1 MDEGAYHVRD
11 RKLEVARIVFLAFS
25 IFVVFFWP
33 KQSLLLAILA
43 VLVGGFPVFREAI
56 DAARD
61 GRIHMES
68 AMALGMLASVAIG
81 ELLAAVVIAFFTLIA
96 EMMDS
101 LTYEKGRGAIAELV
115 KLYPRS
121 AIRKTKTGEEEEIRL
136 GDIRPGDLIIVKPGQ
151 RMPIDGVIESGEA
164 SIDESPVTGESL
176 PVEKALGDD
185 VFAGTINTLGAV
197 EVRVGKVGRDT
208 TLGKII
214 GLVEEAEAS
223 KAPVQR
229 FADRFASKFVPT
241 ILGIAFLVFLF
252 TGNPRAAI
260 AVIVV
265 ACPCA
270 ISMATPLAVVASVG
284 RAARKGIIIKG
295 GTYLEELS
303 KVDAVVLDKT
313 GTLTMGELAVTDFI
327 GFGEYSNE
335 DALSTAAM
343 VEKHSEHPFGRAIM
357 RKALELNLEIP
368 EHVSCT
374 IIAGRGIVCQME
386 GGAQVIM
393 GNRKLMAEKRIAIT
407 RGVESY
413 LREQEAA
420 GKTPALLAGQG
431 IVWGVVSVADRV
443 RDDAAKAVKELRDLG
458 MRKIMILTGDNPR
471 TAADIAKQVGIP
483 ENDVSAEMMPEQK
496 VSKVKELMDAD
507 YRVMMVGDGINDAP
521 ALAQADIGVAMG
533 AAGVDAALEAADV
546 ALMTNDFRNLPE
558 AVKIGRRAFAIIT
571 QNITVSILFNVV
583 GITLAAVGI
592 LSPLMAAVA
601 HVVPD
606 FFLFLNSSR
615 LLHD

>member
-1 MDEGAYHVRD
+1 MDECAYHVRD

-25 IFVVFFWP
+25 IVVVFFWP

-56 DAARD
+56 DDARE
-61 GRIHMES
+61 GRLHMES
-68 AMALGMLASVAIG
+68 AMALGMLACAAIG

-101 LTYEKGRGAIAELV
+101 LTCEKGREAIAELV
-115 KLYPRS
+115 KLYPWS
-121 AIRKTKTGEEEEIRL
+121 AIRKTKAGEEEEIQI
-136 GDIRPGDLIIVKPGQ
+136 GDIRPGDLIIVRPGQ
-151 RMPIDGVIESGEA
+151 RIPIDGVIESGEA
-164 SIDESPVTGESL
+164 SIDESAVTGESL
-176 PVEKALGDD
+176 PVEKALDDD
-185 VFAGTINTLGAV
+185 VFAGTINTFGAI
-197 EVRVGKVGRDT
+197 EVRVSKVGTDT

-214 GLVEEAEAS
+214 ALVEEAEAS

-241 ILGIAFLVFLF
+241 ILGIALLVFIF
-252 TGNPRAAI
+252 TRNPRAAI

-270 ISMATPLAVVASVG
+270 IAMATPLAVVASVG
-284 RAARKGIIIKG
+284 RAAKKGIIIKG
-295 GTYLEELS
+295 GTHLEELS
-303 KVDAVVLDKT
+303 KVDAMVLDKT
-313 GTLTMGELAVTDFI
+313 GTLTMGELAVTGFM
-327 GFGEYSNE
+327 GFGGYDNE
-335 DALSTAAM
+335 KVIATAAM
-343 VEKHSEHPFGRAIM
+343 VEKHSEHPLGRAIM
-357 RKALELNLEIP
+357 RKAKELDLEIP
-368 EHVSCT
+368 EHISCT
-374 IIAGRGIVCQME
+374 IIAGRGIVCLME
-386 GGAQVIM
+386 GGDQVIM
-393 GNRKLMAEKRIAIT
+393 GNRKLMAEKRVTIT
-407 RGVESY
+407 QGVESY
-413 LREQEAA
+413 LREEEAA
-420 GKTPALLAGQG
+420 GKTPVLLAGSG
-431 IVWGVVSVADRV
+431 IVWGVVSVADKV
-443 RDDAAKAVKELRDLG
+443 RDDAAVAVKELRDLG

-483 ENDVSAEMMPEQK
+483 ENDVIAEMLPEQK
-496 VSKVKELMDAD
+496 ASKVKELMDAN

-546 ALMTNDFRNLPE
+546 ALMTNDFRNIPE
-558 AVKIGRRAFAIIT
+558 AVKIGRRAFAIIR
-571 QNITVSILFNVV
+571 QNITVSIIFNAV
-583 GITLAAVGI
+583 GITLAATGI

>member
-1 MDEGAYHVRD
+1 MDECAYHVRD

-25 IFVVFFWP
+25 IVVVFFWP

-43 VLVGGFPVFREAI
+43 VLVGGFPVFREAMD
-56 DAARD
+56 DAMK
-61 GRIHMES
+61 GRVHMES
-68 AMALGMLASVAIG
+68 AMALGMLASAAIG

-96 EMMDS
+96 EMMDD
-101 LTYEKGRGAIAELV
+101 LTCEKGREAIAELV

-121 AIRKTKTGEEEEIRL
+121 AIRKTKAGEEEEIQI
-136 GDIRPGDLIIVKPGQ
+136 GDIRPGDLIIVRPGQ
-151 RMPIDGVIESGEA
+151 RIPIDGVIESGEA
-164 SIDESPVTGESL
+164 SIDESAVTGESL
-176 PVEKALGDD
+176 PVDKALGDG
-185 VFAGTINTLGAV
+185 VFAGTINTFGAI
-197 EVRVGKVGRDT
+197 EIRVSKVGTDT

-214 GLVEEAEAS
+214 ALVEEAEAS

-229 FADRFASKFVPT
+229 FADGFAAKFVPAV
-241 ILGIAFLVFLF
+241 LGIALLVFLF
-252 TGNPRAAI
+252 TRNPRAAI
-260 AVIVV
+260 AVVVV

-270 ISMATPLAVVASVG
+270 IAMATPLAVVASVG

-295 GTYLEELS
+295 GTHLEELS
-303 KVDAVVLDKT
+303 KVDAMVLDKT
-313 GTLTMGELAVTDFI
+313 GTLTMGELTVTDFM
-327 GFGEYSNE
+327 GFGGYDNE
-335 DALSTAAM
+335 KVIATAAM

-357 RKALELNLEIP
+357 RKAGELDLEIP

-374 IIAGRGIVCQME
+374 IIAGRGIVCLME
-386 GGAQVIM
+386 GGTQVIM
-393 GNRKLMAEKRIAIT
+393 GNRKLMAEKKVTIT
-407 RGVESY
+407 QGVESY

-420 GKTPALLAGQG
+420 GRTPVLLAGQG
-431 IVWGVVSVADRV
+431 MVWGVVSVADKV
-443 RDDAAKAVKELRDLG
+443 RDDAAAAVKELRDLG

-483 ENDVSAEMMPEQK
+483 ENDVIAELLPEQK
-496 VSKVKELMDAD
+496 AAKVKELMDAD

-546 ALMTNDFRNLPE
+546 ALMTNDFRNIPE
-558 AVKIGRRAFAIIT
+558 AVKIGRRAFTIIR
-571 QNITVSILFNVV
+571 QNITVSIIFNAI
-583 GITLAAVGI
+583 GITLAATGI

>member
-11 RKLEVARIVFLAFS
+11 RKLEVARIVFLAVS
-25 IFVVFFWP
+25 IVVVFFWP

-56 DAARD
+56 DDARD

-68 AMALGMLASVAIG
+68 AMALGMFASVAIG

-121 AIRKTKTGEEEEIRL
+121 ATRKTKTGEEEEIQI

-151 RMPIDGVIESGEA
+151 RIPIDGVIESGEA

-176 PVEKALGDD
+176 PIDKALGDD
-185 VFAGTINTLGAV
+185 VFAGSINTLGAV

-214 GLVEEAEAS
+214 ALVEEAEAS

-295 GTYLEELS
+295 GTHLEELS

-313 GTLTMGELAVTDFI
+313 GTLTMGELAVTDFV
-327 GFGEYSNE
+327 GFGEYSDE

-374 IIAGRGIVCQME
+374 IIAGRGIICQQD
-386 GGAQVIM
+386 GKQVIM
-393 GNRKLMAEKRIAIT
+393 GNRKLMSERKVTIT
-407 RGVESY
+407 AGVESY

-420 GKTPALLAGQG
+420 GKTPVLLAGHG
-431 IVWGVVSVADRV
+431 MVWGVVSVADRV
-443 RDDAAKAVKELRDLG
+443 RSDAALAVKELRDLG
-458 MRKIMILTGDNPR
+458 MREIMILTGDNPR
-471 TAADIAKQVGIP
+471 TAAEIARQVGIP
-483 ENDVSAEMMPEQK
+483 ENDVMAEMMPEQK

-546 ALMTNDFRNLPE
+546 ALMTSDFRNLPE
-558 AVKIGRRAFAIIT
+558 AVKIGRRAFAIIR
-571 QNITVSILFNVV
+571 QNITVSIIFNVI
-583 GITLAAVGI
+583 GITLAATGI

-606 FFLFLNSSR
+606 FFLFINSSR

>member
-1 MDEGAYHVRD
+1 MAECAYHVRD

-25 IFVVFFWP
+25 IVVVFFWP

-43 VLVGGFPVFREAI
+43 VLVGGFPVFREAMD
-56 DAARD
+56 DARE
-61 GRIHMES
+61 GRLHMES
-68 AMALGMLASVAIG
+68 AMALGMLASAAIG

-101 LTYEKGRGAIAELV
+101 LTCEKGREAIAELV

-121 AIRKTKTGEEEEIRL
+121 AIRKTKAGEEEEIQL
-136 GDIRPGDLIIVKPGQ
+136 EDIRPGDLIIVRPGQ
-151 RMPIDGVIESGEA
+151 RIPIDGVIESGEA
-164 SIDESPVTGESL
+164 SIDESAVTGESL

-185 VFAGTINTLGAV
+185 VFAGTINTFGAI
-197 EVRVGKVGRDT
+197 EIRVSKVGTDT

-214 GLVEEAEAS
+214 ALVEEAEAS

-229 FADRFASKFVPT
+229 FADGFAAKFVPT
-241 ILGIAFLVFLF
+241 ILGIAILVFLF
-252 TGNPRAAI
+252 TRNPRAAI
-260 AVIVV
+260 AVVVV

-270 ISMATPLAVVASVG
+270 IAMATPLAVVASVG

-295 GTYLEELS
+295 GTHLEELS
-303 KVDAVVLDKT
+303 KVDAMVLDKT
-313 GTLTMGELAVTDFI
+313 GTLTMGELTVTDFM
-327 GFGEYSNE
+327 GFGGYDNE
-335 DALSTAAM
+335 KVIATAAM

-357 RKALELNLEIP
+357 RKAKELDLEIP

-374 IIAGRGIVCQME
+374 IIAGRGIVCLME

-393 GNRKLMAEKRIAIT
+393 GNRKLMAEKRVTIT
-407 RGVESY
+407 QGVESY
-413 LREQEAA
+413 LREQEVA
-420 GKTPALLAGQG
+420 GRTPVLLAGQG
-431 IVWGVVSVADRV
+431 MVWGVVSVADKV
-443 RDDAAKAVKELRDLG
+443 RDDAAAAVKELRDLG

-483 ENDVSAEMMPEQK
+483 ENDVIAELLPEQK
-496 VSKVKELMDAD
+496 AAKVKELMDAD

-521 ALAQADIGVAMG
+521 ALAQADIGMAMG

-546 ALMTNDFRNLPE
+546 ALMTNDFRNIPE
-558 AVKIGRRAFAIIT
+558 AVKIGRRAFVIIR
-571 QNITVSILFNVV
+571 QNITVSIIFNVI
-583 GITLAAVGI
+583 GITLAATGI

>member
-25 IFVVFFWP
+25 IVVVFFWP

-43 VLVGGFPVFREAI
+43 VLVGGLPVFREAMD
-56 DAARD
+56 DAMK
-61 GRIHMES
+61 GRVHMES

-101 LTYEKGRGAIAELV
+101 LTCEKGREAIAELV

-121 AIRKTKTGEEEEIRL
+121 AIRKTKTGEEEEIQL
-136 GDIRPGDLIIVKPGQ
+136 EDIMPGDLIIVRPGQ
-151 RMPIDGVIESGEA
+151 RIPIDGVIESGEA

-176 PVEKALGDD
+176 PIDKALGDD
-185 VFAGTINTLGAV
+185 VFAGTINTLGAI
-197 EVRVGKVGRDT
+197 EVRVSKVGPDT

-214 GLVEEAEAS
+214 ALVEEAEAS

-229 FADRFASKFVPT
+229 FADGFASKFVPT
-241 ILGIAFLVFLF
+241 ILGIAILVFIF
-252 TGNPRAAI
+252 TRNPRSAI

-270 ISMATPLAVVASVG
+270 IAMATPLAVVASVG

-295 GTYLEELS
+295 GTHLEELS
-303 KVDAVVLDKT
+303 KVDAMVLDKT
-313 GTLTMGELAVTDFI
+313 GTLTLAELKVTDFM
-327 GFGEYSNE
+327 GFGGYDNE
-335 DALSTAAM
+335 RVIATAAM

-357 RKALELNLEIP
+357 RKARELDLEIP

-374 IIAGRGIVCQME
+374 IIAGRGIVCLME

-393 GNRKLMAEKRIAIT
+393 GNRKLMSEKRVTIT
-407 RGVESY
+407 QGVESY

-420 GKTPALLAGQG
+420 GRTPVLLAGQG
-431 IVWGVVSVADRV
+431 MVWGVVSVADRV
-443 RDDAAKAVKELRDLG
+443 RDDAAMTIREMRDLG

-483 ENDVSAEMMPEQK
+483 ENDVIAELLPEQK
-496 VSKVKELMDAD
+496 AAKVKELMDAD

-521 ALAQADIGVAMG
+521 ALAQADLGIAMG
-533 AAGVDAALEAADV
+533 SGTDLAMDTGEIVLVRCDLRDVIAASFMREVDCLGNGIVRGFLE
-546 ALMTNDFRNLPE
+546 
-558 AVKIGRRAFAIIT
+558 
-571 QNITVSILFNVV
+571 
-583 GITLAAVGI
+583 
-592 LSPLMAAVA
+592 
-601 HVVPD
+601 
-606 FFLFLNSSR
+606 SR
-615 LLHD
+615 LHLDVPLRGYFVGGDKEALHFIGDAVNIM